1 MNTYTRTNL
10 GLLPVPA
17 SINRKRRKTI
27 NPALLLLLAIW
38 AGIAM
43 IAFHTEGCTP
53 NPVHA
58 KQ

>member
-1 MNTYTRTNL
+1 MNTHTRTHL

-17 SINRKRRKTI
+17 SANRKRRKTI

-43 IAFHTEGCTP
+43 IALHTEGCTL
-53 NPVHA
+53 NPAPAVR
-58 KQ
+58 